1 MRLHTFIMMFLIVSL
16 STISLLA
23 AAQEDVRGISLR
35 QQGNKVIDEKCLA
48 CHNRQKIEA
57 ALKARKNMEKITQRM
72 EKKGVVLSDT
82 DRQVL
87 GHFWQQNPLKKT
99 K

>member
-1 MRLHTFIMMFLIVSL
+1 MRPLTFTMIILLLSL
-16 STISLLA
+16 SPLTLP

-35 QQGNKVIDEKCLA
+35 RQGNRVIDEKCLA

-57 ALKARKNMEKITQRM
+57 AVKERKNMEAITRRM
-72 EKKGVVLSDT
+72 EKKGVALSDR

-87 GHFWQQNPLKKT
+87 GHFWQQNPLKKSR
-99 K
+99 

>member
-1 MRLHTFIMMFLIVSL
+1 MARLLPPSL
-16 STISLLA
+16 LLLLA
-23 AAQEDVRGISLR
+23 AAVPAWGVAQKDVIGVSPREPAL
-35 QQGNKVIDEKCLA
+35 KVIDEKCLA
-48 CHNRQKIEA
+48 CHNRQKIETA
-57 ALKARKNMEKITQRM
+57 QKARKNMENITQRM
-72 EKKGVVLSDT
+72 EKKGVVLSDR

>member
-1 MRLHTFIMMFLIVSL
+1 MRLHTFITMFLVVSL
-16 STISLLA
+16 FPISLLA

-35 QQGNKVIDEKCLA
+35 QQGNKVIDDKCLA

-57 ALKARKNMEKITQRM
+57 AQKARKNMENITRRM
-72 EKKGVVLSDT
+72 EKKGVVLSDR

-87 GHFWQQNPLKKT
+87 GHFWQQNPLKKV

>member
-1 MRLHTFIMMFLIVSL
+1 M
-16 STISLLA
+16 
-23 AAQEDVRGISLR
+23 
-35 QQGNKVIDEKCLA
+35 IDEKCLA

-57 ALKARKNMEKITQRM
+57 ALKERKNMEKITQRM
-72 EKKGVVLSDT
+72 EKKGVVLSDR

-87 GHFWQQNPLKKT
+87 GHFWQQNPLKKI

>member
-1 MRLHTFIMMFLIVSL
+1 MNFIYLMTAIAALVS
-16 STISLLA
+16 SGHVLA
-23 AAQEDVRGISLR
+23 ATPEDVLGISLPPAENR
-35 QQGNKVIDEKCLA
+35 IIDEKCLG

-57 ALKARKNMEKITQRM
+57 AVRQRKSMEKIIGQM
-72 EKKGVVLSDT
+72 EEKGVTLTDS

-87 GHFWQQNPLKKT
+87 GHFWQQNPLKKD